1 MTVSSNY
8 SFNLNRNQILTVAA
22 REAGVV
28 APGSE
33 PSAND
38 YAVLSDILNVEVKA
52 LQAKGVLQ
60 GTVERVTAPLTLG
73 DESIT
78 LDADTIDVEGIAYV
92 TPTGASP
99 GTSNN
104 QVFPMTRE
112 EYMSLSDPAT
122 QGVPTRYYVERLATL
137 TIYLYPVPDANQA
150 SFTYARVRL
159 LRDMDTGAVTADM
172 PVRWLD
178 ALISRVTWRAA
189 KAYQKPLATVQYL
202 QSIADMELKQAMGQ
216 DNERGDVWFHVG
228 RTRG

>member
-8 SFNLNRNQILTVAA
+8 SFNLNRNQILMVAA
-22 REAGVV
+22 RDAGVV
-28 APGSE
+28 APGQE
-33 PSAND
+33 PTAHD
-38 YAVLSDILNVEVKA
+38 YATLSDILNVEVKS
-52 LQAKGVLQ
+52 LQAEGVLQ
-60 GTVERVTAPLTLG
+60 GTVERVTASLTAG
-73 DESIT
+73 TASIT
-78 LDADTIDVEGIAYV
+78 AAADTIDVEGIAYV

-172 PVRWLD
+172 PSRWLK
-178 ALISRVTWRAA
+178 ALISRVSWKAA
-189 KAYQKPLATVQYL
+189 MAYQKPLERVQYL
-202 QSIADMELKQAMGQ
+202 QTIAADDVTRALGQ